1 MSKKVNPRNRPAT
14 EADVDRARVEATSFT
29 FTLVE
34 TVFLTT
40 LLDKYNG
47 SEHIIDVWK
56 DASKLL
62 DEILEGRVSL
72 GNLIRVLRDEY
83 GIELER
89 DYNKTQGYLKKRG

>member
-14 EADVDRARVEATSFT
+14 EADVDHARVEATSFT

>member
-89 DYNKTQGYLKKRG
+89 RGDSRVRTGRN